1 MRDVKRRVET
11 YSFYDHSGISAHLEA
26 MAAQGWLLE
35 KRANALWTYRRAQ
48 PQQLTYAVAYYP
60 EGSAFDPEPNEGLSE
75 FYELCAH
82 DGWEF
87 VTAFA
92 EMQIFV
98 SRRENPPPLDT
109 DPVVELAV
117 LHRSSRRRFF
127 FPDRE
132 GGSTD

>member
-60 EGSAFDPEPNEGLSE
+60 EGSG
-75 FYELCAH
+75 
-82 DGWEF
+82 
-87 VTAFA
+87 
-92 EMQIFV
+92 
-98 SRRENPPPLDT
+98 
-109 DPVVELAV
+109 
-117 LHRSSRRRFF
+117 
-127 FPDRE
+127 
-132 GGSTD
+132 